1 MRTKHYLAFSA
12 SALTL
17 LALVLLPALLGAAAT
32 SPSGTPPSLQISP
45 DISSVLATSDRT
57 ATTGG
62 HSGRFFPVGAM
73 GA

>member
-32 SPSGTPPSLQISP
+32 SPSGTPPVAA
-45 DISSVLATSDRT
+45 D
-57 ATTGG
+57 
-62 HSGRFFPVGAM
+62 
-73 GA
+73 